1 MATAIIAPEPNFYR
15 QQRARR
21 SVLRVFAYVVTT
33 LMAIAF
39 AFPFL
44 WLVSASLKSA
54 NELARFPPTFIP
66 NPAMWENYAI
76 ALRSQPFDRYFANS
90 IMFSAGAIIGH
101 LFSATLVAY
110 GFSRIRFPGRDVI
123 FVLVLSTVM
132 LPSQV
137 VMIPQY
143 ILFRE
148 LGWLDS
154 LKPLIVPTFFGG
166 AFYIFLLRQ
175 FFMSIPQEL
184 DEAALMDGANRFDI
198 YWRIILPLS
207 RPILVTVV
215 AFVFIGTWNDFL
227 GPLIYLSTR
236 NNMTVALGL
245 LQFRGEGAIMNLL
258 MAASV
263 VALAPIVTIFFFAQR
278 YFIAGI
284 TLTGMKEG

>member
-1 MATAIIAPEPNFYR
+1 MATATTVQASGWRRR
-15 QQRARR
+15 QRMRRRAI
-21 SVLRVFAYVVTT
+21 RVFSYVVTT
-33 LMAIAF
+33 IMAIGF

-66 NPAMWENYAI
+66 NPVMWENYAQ
-76 ALRSQPFDRYFANS
+76 ALRSQPFDHYFANT
-90 IMFSAGAIIGH
+90 ITFSVAAIVGH

-110 GFSRIRFPGRDVI
+110 GFSRIEFPGRDAI

-148 LGWLDS
+148 LGWLDT
-154 LKPLIVPTFFGG
+154 LLPLVVPTYFGG

-175 FFMSIPQEL
+175 FFLTIPREL
-184 DEAALMDGANRFDI
+184 DEAALMDGANRFAI

-207 RPILVTVV
+207 RPILVTVI
-215 AFVFIGTWNDFL
+215 AFVFIGTWNDFM

-236 NNMTVALGL
+236 ERMTVALGL

-263 VALAPIVTIFFFAQR
+263 VALAPIVVVFFFAQR